1 MPVFN
6 CSTVRCSH
14 CKQIR
19 EGGNCLP
26 LVIMNSIKPLELVEC
41 WITRILYQ
49 IRIGLPSREWN
60 WEQLQVLV

>member
-1 MPVFN
+1 MMNYQRSGRKIN

-41 WITRILYQ
+41 WITRILH
-49 IRIGLPSREWN
+49 
-60 WEQLQVLV
+60 